1 MPAPILGTLYLL
13 PMPLGTGA
21 AARAA
26 FMRAPE
32 AP

>member
-1 MPAPILGTLYLL
+1 MSVPVLGTLYLL
-13 PMPLGTGA
+13 PMPLGTAA

-26 FMRAPE
+26 FVRAPE